1 GDDVNE
7 MITDDN
13 GNIWIC
19 SITWSPDYIATSDAT
34 QLNIGGIT
42 DGYLAQFSPNCELLW
57 ASYFGGMASERAMDI
72 ESYGSSIY
80 ICGTT
85 SSASSIAT
93 QNAHQTVIGGGSWD
107 CFLARFNICPNP
119 IVTAS
124 GATSFCAGDSVILT
138 VPSSLSYQWMLNGN
152 VIAGATDSFYVALAS
167 GNYSVAV
174 NNSACG
180 ADTSAQMPVTVNP
193 LPVPVITNVG
203 TTLNTGSFSSY
214 QWNLNGNPI
223 SGATSQSYSAS
234 QGGPYT
240 VTVTDGNGCVGTSA
254 PISLSVTSVQN
265 NSEGLLVYPNPNNG
279 TFTVKAILQSRE
291 KEALLTITD
300 IAGRNLASQNVA
312 IKNGVINSE
321 INTGNDLAPGIY
333 LLKLSTGAKSS
344 VISFV
349 KK

>member
-1 GDDVNE
+1 
-7 MITDDN
+7 
-13 GNIWIC
+13 
-19 SITWSPDYIATSDAT
+19 
-34 QLNIGGIT
+34 
-42 DGYLAQFSPNCELLW
+42 
-57 ASYFGGMASERAMDI
+57 
-72 ESYGSSIY
+72 
-80 ICGTT
+80 
-85 SSASSIAT
+85 
-93 QNAHQTVIGGGSWD
+93 
-107 CFLARFNICPNP
+107 
-119 IVTAS
+119 
-124 GATSFCAGDSVILT
+124 
-138 VPSSLSYQWMLNGN
+138 MLNGN